1 MYLCKERTANVLRLT
16 RHIGLYNEVIAT
28 QRQGEGVGLCR
39 IAWVFFHCLYRI
51 EDFLVVFLDEVGHG
65 INRTKLL
72 FAYGYLRKLAI
83 GECLLHGKQVG
94 VGFLCSLLCGL
105 YLSLQFGLGI
115 VDIGLVGLPLLS
127 AALVLSHILLR
138 IVFQQGILAT
148 RKLRHGITEH
158 IFFLF
163 KHTVVHAVL
172 HQSVALH
179 HAVGNRSLGFQS
191 LIGCHVK
198 AVLHTE
204 TEHTYWLAP
213 LLVQVAL
220 SQDATITL
228 CVVHRS
234 VGRVKVYKRVQTL
247 LYVHTCAKCGGTAK
261 HHTHLATVHLVE
273 DFQLLLDGH
282 TGFHHNNLTFGYAL
296 RYEFLLD
303 VLIQVETA
311 ALVLVV
317 VGKDGHRSLVVV
329 RLFQRAQGLA
339 HGLVGLAPWIILCI
353 HLHKSGIYCGSL
365 GNAVHGGRY
374 AAILLFLLAAHLVK
388 AVKFRAHILH
398 HAAQCACLWQI
409 DVLRFAS
416 LHFGYLLHQLR
427 LVFGEYGVSHAR
439 PYTHK
444 FGQID
449 VTCKAV
455 YFLEL
460 AAGVE
465 LWHLLY
471 VAEVAHEV
479 VKVVNAVFLHGVL
492 GHEVAHESP
501 YLCGCVADR
510 RTSGEDNIT
519 SVVLLQHGLRL

>member
-16 RHIGLYNEVIAT
+16 RHLGLYNEVIAT
-28 QRQGEGVGLCR
+28 QQQGEGVGLCR
-39 IAWVFFHCLYRI
+39 IAWVFFHSLYCI

-65 INRTKLL
+65 INRTELL

-105 YLSLQFGLGI
+105 YLSLQLGLGI

-191 LIGCHVK
+191 LIGCYIK

-220 SQDATITL
+220 SQDTAIAL

-234 VGRVKVYKRVQTL
+234 VGRIEVNKGVQTL
-247 LYVHTCAKCGGTAK
+247 LYVHACTKGGCTAEY
-261 HHTHLATVHLVE
+261 HTHLATVHLVE

-339 HGLVGLAPWIILCI
+339 HGLVGLALWIILCV
-353 HLHKSGIYCGSL
+353 HLNKSGIDSGSL
-365 GNAVHGGRY
+365 CYAIHGERNAAV
-374 AAILLFLLAAHLVK
+374 LFLLLAAHFVK
-388 AVKFRAHILH
+388 AFEFITHILH
-398 HAAQCACLWQI
+398 HAAQGACLWQI
-409 DVLRFAS
+409 DVLCLAA
-416 LHFGYLLHQLR
+416 LHFGYFLHQLG
-427 LVFGEYGVSHAR
+427 LVFGQHGVGHSR
-439 PYTHK
+439 PDTHQ
-444 FGQID
+444 FGQVHIS
-449 VTCKAV
+449 CKAV
-455 YFLEL
+455 HFLEL
-460 AAGVE
+460 AACAKFG
-465 LWHLLY
+465 HLLY

-479 VKVVNAVFLHGVL
+479 VKVVDAVLLHGVL
-492 GHEVAHESP
+492 WHEVAHESP
-501 YLCGCVADR
+501 YLCGSVADR
-510 RTSGEDNIT
+510 RTSGKDDVT
-519 SVVLLQHGLRL
+519 SVVLLQHGLCL

>member
-1 MYLCKERTANVLRLT
+1 MYLGKERTAIVHRLA
-16 RHIGLYNEVIAT
+16 RHLGLDNEVITA
-28 QRQGEGVGLCR
+28 QRQGERVGLCR
-39 IAWVFFHCLYRI
+39 VAGVLFHGLYRI
-51 EDFLVVFLDEVGHG
+51 EDFLIVFLDEVGHTLH
-65 INRTKLL
+65 RSELL
-72 FAYGYLRKLAI
+72 LADGYVRKLATR
-83 GECLLHGKQVG
+83 ECFLHGKQMG
-94 VGFLCSLLCGL
+94 IGFLGTLLCRL
-105 YLSLQFGLGI
+105 YLSLQLGFGI
-115 VDIGLVGLPLLS
+115 VDIGLVGLPLPP
-127 AALVLSHILLR
+127 AALVLAHVLLR
-138 IVFQQGILAT
+138 VVLQQGILTA

-172 HQSVALH
+172 HEAVALH

-191 LIGCHVK
+191 LVCGHVK
-198 AVLHTE
+198 AVLHAKAKNTDR
-204 TEHTYWLAP
+204 LAP
-213 LLVQVAL
+213 FLVQVAL
-220 SQDATITL
+220 SEDTAIAL

-234 VGRVKVYKRVQTL
+234 VGRIKVDKGVQTL
-247 LYVHTCAKCGGTAK
+247 LYVHASAKGGCTAK
-261 HHTHLATVHLVE
+261 YHTHLATVHLVE
-273 DFQLLLDGH
+273 DFQLLFDGH
-282 TGFHHNNLTFGYAL
+282 AGLHHNHLIGRHTLFN
-296 RYEFLLD
+296 EFLLD

-339 HGLVGLAPWIILCI
+339 HGLVGLAPWIILCV

-365 GNAVHGGRY
+365 GNAVHGKRNT
-374 AAILLFLLAAHLVK
+374 AVFFLLLTAHLVK
-388 AVKFRAHILH
+388 AVKFGSHILH
-398 HAAQCACLWQI
+398 HAAQGACLWQV
-409 DVLRFAS
+409 DVLCLAT
-416 LHFGYLLHQLR
+416 LHFGYLLHQFG
-427 LVFGEYGVSHAR
+427 LVFGEHGVGHAR

-444 FGQID
+444 FGQVHIS
-449 VTCKAV
+449 CKAV

-460 AAGVE
+460 TTCVE

-492 GHEVAHESP
+492 GHEVAHECP
-501 YLCGCVADR
+501 NLCGCVADR

>member
-1 MYLCKERTANVLRLT
+1 M
-16 RHIGLYNEVIAT
+16 
-28 QRQGEGVGLCR
+28 
-39 IAWVFFHCLYRI
+39 FFHCLYRI
-51 EDFLVVFLDEVGHG
+51 ENFLVVLLDEVGHG
-65 INRTKLL
+65 INRIELL

-83 GECLLHGKQVG
+83 GESLLHGKQVG

-105 YLSLQFGLGI
+105 YLSLQLGFGI

-127 AALVLSHILLR
+127 ATLVLAHVLLR
-138 IVFQQGILAT
+138 IVLQQGVFAA

-191 LIGCHVK
+191 LIGGHVK

-204 TEHTYWLAP
+204 TEHTHWLAP
-213 LLVQVAL
+213 LLVQVTL
-220 SQDATITL
+220 SQDTAIAL

-234 VGRVKVYKRVQTL
+234 VGRIKVDKGVQTL
-247 LYVHTCAKCGGTAK
+247 LYVHASAKGGCTAK
-261 HHTHLATVHLVE
+261 YHTHLATVHLVE

-282 TGFHHNNLTFGYAL
+282 TWLHHDNLTFGYAL

-339 HGLVGLAPWIILCI
+339 HGLVGLAPWIILCV

-365 GNAVHGGRY
+365 GNAVHGKRNT
-374 AAILLFLLAAHLVK
+374 AVFFLLLTAHLVK
-388 AVKFRAHILH
+388 AVKFGSHILH
-398 HAAQCACLWQI
+398 HAAQGACLWQV
-409 DVLRFAS
+409 DVLCLAT
-416 LHFGYLLHQLR
+416 LHFGYLLHQFG
-427 LVFGEYGVSHAR
+427 LVFGEHGVGHAR

-444 FGQID
+444 FGQVHIS
-449 VTCKAV
+449 CKAV

-460 AAGVE
+460 TTCVE

-492 GHEVAHESP
+492 GHEVAHECP
-501 YLCGCVADR
+501 NLCGCVADR